1 MARNWPSRNALVSCD
16 CKDLLQ
22 TCLNRSNVV
31 HSFFR
36 LHFFCKVYKYVF
48 SITGE
53 WFIRKLSWWTFV
65 LSFTFTYFFVDLIFY
80 FKRRCLFSFICFN
93 SIFTIQLQ
101 CYWELKT
108 LYTLQ
113 LVSSSAALFVSW
125 PLRLLA
131 SSWVC
136 LFISCTLFVSW
147 PLLQLAS
154 SSAGL
159 FVSWP
164 LCQQASSSLGLFV
177 SWSLRQYVSLSAG
190 LFVGWPLLH
199 LVSLSA
205 GPFVSWSIFK
215 LQFICYLASSSAGL
229 FVSRSL
235 FSWSLCQL
243 ASSSAGLFV
252 SWPLCQLVSSSAG
265 LFVSS
270 SLLKLKFI
278 C

>member
-113 LVSSSAALFVSW
+113 LVSSAAGLFVSW
-125 PLRLLA
+125 PHRELVSSLAALYLLGG
-131 SSWVC
+131 
-136 LFISCTLFVSW
+136 LFFSW
-147 PLLQLAS
+147 PLRQLAS

-159 FVSWP
+159 IVSWP

-177 SWSLRQYVSLSAG
+177 SWSLRQ
-190 LFVGWPLLH
+190 
-199 LVSLSA
+199 
-205 GPFVSWSIFK
+205 
-215 LQFICYLASSSAGL
+215 
-229 FVSRSL
+229 
-235 FSWSLCQL
+235 
-243 ASSSAGLFV
+243 
-252 SWPLCQLVSSSAG
+252 
-265 LFVSS
+265 
-270 SLLKLKFI
+270 
-278 C
+278 